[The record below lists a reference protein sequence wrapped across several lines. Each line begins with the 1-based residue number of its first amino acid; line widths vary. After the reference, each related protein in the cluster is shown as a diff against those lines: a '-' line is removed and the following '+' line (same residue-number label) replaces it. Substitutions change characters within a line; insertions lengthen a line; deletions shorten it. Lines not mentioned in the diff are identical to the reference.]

1 MQIQWFPGHMHK
13 ARVQMQATLPQVD
26 LVIEVLDARIPFSSQ
41 NPMLAELRGDKPV
54 LRLLNK
60 SDLADP
66 EWTKRWL
73 SELDSGQGHRAR
85 AVTTETPRTIRAITG
100 HCLEMFP
107 DRAAEKPIVAMIAG
121 IPNVGKSTLINLLA
135 GKKVAKTGNE
145 PAVTRGQQR
154 IHIGQGVTLLDT
166 PGVLWPNVENIPSGF
181 RLAAIG
187 SVKETAM
194 EYADVA
200 FFLAPFLS
208 QHYFEA
214 LQTRYGL
221 DSQPTEPLEL
231 IEAIGRRRG
240 CLGKAGVVDLDRASK
255 ILITE
260 LRSGKLGPLTLE
272 TPEMMHQEIRETA
285 ARLAERSQQKRER
298 QQQRKADFKQ
308 KQKQKPS
315 RRRRR

>member
-13 ARVQMQATLPQVD
+13 ARVQMQAALPKVD

-54 LRLLNK
+54 LQLLNK

-66 EWTKRWL
+66 ELTGLWL
-73 SELDSGQGHRAR
+73 RELDRGRGQRAR
-85 AVTTETPRTIRAITG
+85 AVTTEQPRTVRAITSQ
-100 HCLEMFP
+100 CLEMFP
-107 DRAAEKPIVAMIAG
+107 ERAAEKPIVAMIAG

-135 GKKVAKTGNE
+135 GRKVAKTGNE

-166 PGVLWPNVENIPSGF
+166 PGVLWPNVENIASGF
-181 RLAAIG
+181 RLAAVG

-200 FFLAPFLS
+200 FFMAPFLME
-208 QHYFEA
+208 QYFPR
-214 LQTRYGL
+214 LQERYGIE
-221 DSQPTEPLEL
+221 QPPESPLAL
-231 IEAIGRRRG
+231 IEAVGQRRG
-240 CLGKAGVVDLDRASK
+240 CLGKAGMVDLDRAAK

-260 LRSGKLGPLTLE
+260 LRAGKLGPLTLE
-272 TPEMMHQEIRETA
+272 TPEMMHREREETA
-285 ARLAERSQQKRER
+285 ARLAARAEQK
-298 QQQRKADFKQ
+298 QKSKQQRKANFREKQ
-308 KQKQKPS
+308 NPS